1 MGYSREIFRAAEE
14 ELARRRNH
22 ARMQKIQRRRE
33 IEEKV
38 PEVLRLEDK
47 IANAGLRAARLVLQS
62 DHVEEEMQR
71 LAQDNLELQKQMDR
85 LLIQHGYP
93 ADYLSEHPF
102 CSKCNDEGYCGG
114 KRCECFETLLRQ
126 EAFRRL
132 NELTPLEPSDFA
144 TFRLDYY
151 SDEPGPNGVS
161 PRRQMEDI
169 YHYCLQYADTFTQS
183 SRSILFQGATGLGKT
198 HLSLAIAKAVID
210 KGYGVIYGSVQ
221 NLMGRLEEEHFG
233 RSGQPGRDSEQSLLS
248 CDLLIL
254 DDLGTEFTTSFV
266 TSCIYNI
273 VNTRQL
279 AGRPTIIS
287 TNLTLKELEQKY
299 TERFASRIMGGY
311 ERLVFLGKD
320 VRQQVALNRRTRGNW

>member
-1 MGYSREIFRAAEE
+1 MGYSREIYQAAEE
-14 ELARRRNH
+14 ELARRRNN
-22 ARMQKIQRRRE
+22 ARMQQVMCRRE
-33 IEEKV
+33 IGEKL
-38 PEVLRLEDK
+38 PEVLRLEDQ
-47 IANAGLRAARLVLQS
+47 IANAGLRAARLVLQAN
-62 DHVEEEMQR
+62 HVEDEMER
-71 LAQDNLELQKQMDR
+71 LAAQNLDLQKQMDR
-85 LLIQHGYP
+85 LLLLHGYP
-93 ADYLSEHPF
+93 ADYLALHPA
-102 CSKCNDEGYCGG
+102 CPKCADEGYCDG
-114 KRCECFETLLRQ
+114 KRCECFEELLRQ

-132 NELTPLEPSDFA
+132 NELTPLEPSDFS

-151 SDEPGPNGVS
+151 SDEPGANGLS
-161 PRRQMEDI
+161 PRQQMENI
-169 YHYCLQYADTFTQS
+169 YHYCLHYADSFTRS

-198 HLSLAIAKAVID
+198 HLSLAIAKAAID
-210 KGYGVIYGSVQ
+210 KGYGVVYGSVQ
-221 NLMGRLEEEHFG
+221 NLMSRLEDEHFG
-233 RSGQPGRDSEQSLLS
+233 RSSQPARDSEQSILS

-311 ERLVFLGKD
+311 DRLVFLGKD
-320 VRQQVALNRRTRGNW
+320 VRQQAARNRWAREN